1 MTRGRPPNIA
11 LDEAK
16 IIAGRRGEVRV
27 IPGTRSDAFELIL
40 FEEHRTIFV
49 KVKRSLTQFSWLP
62 DILRKY
68 QREIVHLHRMPLTA
82 VTARE
87 FWVRH
92 PKGNWQFFLV
102 RHDYVIEIQADG
114 TYIPLAILPMNIS
127 DSAGWESSPGGNKDF
142 TSENED

>member
-1 MTRGRPPNIA
+1 MTKGRPPNIA
-11 LDEAK
+11 LDEAAV
-16 IIAGRRGEVRV
+16 IAGRRGEVRL
-27 IPGTRSDAFELIL
+27 IPGTRSDSFELII

-49 KVKRSLTQFSWLP
+49 KVKRSLTQFSWLL
-62 DILRKY
+62 DILRQY

-102 RHDYVIEIQADG
+102 RHDSVIEIRADG
-114 TYIPLAILPMNIS
+114 TYTPSAALPIITGEP
-127 DSAGWESSPGGNKDF
+127 AGEESSPAGDVDF
-142 TSENED
+142 SSENER

>member
-11 LDEAK
+11 LDEAE
-16 IIAGRRGEVRV
+16 IIAERRGEVRV

-40 FEEHRTIFV
+40 FEEYRTIFV

-62 DILRKY
+62 DILRQY
-68 QREIVHLHRMPLTA
+68 QREIVHLHRMPLTS

-102 RHDYVIEIQADG
+102 RHDSVIEIQADG
-114 TYIPLAILPMNIS
+114 TYIPPAVLPVNIPEP
-127 DSAGWESSPGGNKDF
+127 AGEETSPGGDTDF
-142 TSENED
+142 TSENKE

>member
-11 LDEAK
+11 LDEAAV
-16 IIAGRRGEVRV
+16 IAGRRGEVRV

-49 KVKRSLTQFSWLP
+49 KVKRSLTQFSWLLE
-62 DILRKY
+62 ILRQY
-68 QREIVHLHRMPLTA
+68 QREIMHLHRMPLTA

-92 PKGNWQFFLV
+92 PKGTWQFFLV
-102 RHDYVIEIQADG
+102 RHDSVIEIQTDG
-114 TYIPLAILPMNIS
+114 TYIPLAVLPVNIP
-127 DSAGWESSPGGNKDF
+127 DPAGGDFSSGGDTDF
-142 TSENED
+142 TSENEE

>member
-1 MTRGRPPNIA
+1 MTRGRPPNLA

-16 IIAGRRGEVRV
+16 IIASRRGEVRV

-49 KVKRSLTQFSWLP
+49 KVKRSLTQFSWVF

-102 RHDYVIEIQADG
+102 RHDSVIEIQADG
-114 TYIPLAILPMNIS
+114 NYIPLAILPVNVRDPAGGKS
-127 DSAGWESSPGGNKDF
+127 SSGGDKDS
-142 TSENED
+142 TSENEE